1 LKYFNFTCP
10 LNFCS
15 IDVAP
20 RTPSVKRS
28 RTAFFDLARGQA
40 QLNIWMA
47 NGLESLVHMAK
58 LGHACVKQHESLKIN
73 IICNKKQLFPAQNPS
88 SLHCVLPYWQLQ
100 CSTPNTQALPMSLGP
115 NLPLKFNTDMKLM
128 GSLFQ

>member
-1 LKYFNFTCP
+1 MKEFLKYISLARLGQFGSQMHACM
-10 LNFCS
+10 
-15 IDVAP
+15 
-20 RTPSVKRS
+20 
-28 RTAFFDLARGQA
+28 AFFDLARGQA